1 MAAASSGD
9 CLILCAARRK
19 PSPDMSIGWCQCSV
33 GAVGAD
39 EPGVK
44 VGAALSIRPDARS
57 AAVEATLQ
65 AARRLGEREPN
76 LAIVFASAH
85 FAPQAE
91 AIVDA
96 VHEAA
101 TPQALAG
108 CVAEGVV
115 GTGKEVEAQP
125 AVSVWL
131 ASLETKVRT
140 FHCKF
145 SQTNGHAAFSGWPG
159 DPAGGYL
166 LIADPFSFPADLLLK
181 SMNERAPAS
190 PFIAGGVASG
200 GRSPGETR
208 LFMDREVLDSGA
220 VGVALTGNVEVVV
233 LVSQGCRPIGQ
244 VLTVTR
250 SEGNVIFELG
260 GKAPVQ
266 RIQELYASLPEH
278 DRELMTEGLLVG
290 RVIDEYK
297 TELERGDF
305 LVRGV
310 VGADPD
316 SGAIAV
322 GDAVAVG
329 ETIKFHVRDEA
340 SADEDLR
347 TTLKVARDK
356 FGDSGVAGGLL
367 FTCNGRG
374 SRMFSTPDHDA
385 ALLASELGD
394 APIAGFFCAG
404 ELGPVG
410 SKNFLHGFTASMALF
425 SEDAKAP

>member
-1 MAAASSGD
+1 
-9 CLILCAARRK
+9 
-19 PSPDMSIGWCQCSV
+19 
-33 GAVGAD
+33 
-39 EPGVK
+39 VK
-44 VGAALSIRPDARS
+44 IGAALSTKPEARS
-57 AAVEATLQ
+57 AAVEATLE

-85 FAPQAE
+85 FALQAE
-91 AIVDA
+91 AVVDA

-115 GTGKEVEAQP
+115 GTGKEVESQP

-140 FHCKF
+140 FHCQF
-145 SQTNGHAAFSGWPG
+145 SQTNGHAAFSGWPQ
-159 DPAGGYL
+159 DPAGAYL
-166 LIADPFSFPADLLLK
+166 LIVDPFSFPADLLLK

-200 GRSPGETR
+200 GRSPGDTR
-208 LFMDREVLDSGA
+208 LFMDRKVMDSGA
-220 VGVALTGNVEVVV
+220 VGVALTGNVEVVA
-233 LVSQGCRPIGQ
+233 LVSQGCRPVGR

-250 SEGNVIFELG
+250 SEGNVIVELG

-316 SGAIAV
+316 SGAIAI
-322 GDAVAVG
+322 GEAVAVG
-329 ETIKFHVRDEA
+329 ETIQFHVRDEA

-347 TTLKVARDK
+347 ATLKVARDK
-356 FGDSGVAGGLL
+356 VGERRVAGGLL

-385 ALLASELGD
+385 ALLASELD
-394 APIAGFFCAG
+394 DPPIAGFFCAG

-425 SEDAKAP
+425 SEGPKAP

>member
-1 MAAASSGD
+1 MR
-9 CLILCAARRK
+9 I
-19 PSPDMSIGWCQCSV
+19 
-33 GAVGAD
+33 
-39 EPGVK
+39 
-44 VGAALSIRPDARS
+44 GAALSLNPEARS
-57 AAVEATLQ
+57 AAAEATLE

-85 FAPQAE
+85 FAQQAE
-91 AIVDA
+91 AIVGA

-108 CVAEGVV
+108 CVAEAVV
-115 GTGKEVEAQP
+115 GTGREVERRP

-131 ASLETKVRT
+131 ASLEAKVRT
-140 FHCKF
+140 FHSEF
-145 SQTNGHAAFSGWPG
+145 SQTNGRAAFSGWPEA
-159 DPAGGYL
+159 PAGAYL
-166 LIADPFSFPADLLLK
+166 LIADPFSFPVDLLLK
-181 SMNERAPAS
+181 SMNERPPGS

-208 LFMDREVLDSGA
+208 LFMDRKVMDSGA
-220 VGVALTGNVEVVV
+220 VGVALTGNVEVVA
-233 LVSQGCRPIGQ
+233 LVSQGCRPIGP

-278 DRELMTEGLLVG
+278 DRELMAEGLLVG

-329 ETIKFHVRDEA
+329 ETIQFQVRDEA

-347 TTLKVARDK
+347 TTLKVARDRV
-356 FGDSGVAGGLL
+356 GDRSIAGGLL

-385 ALLASELGD
+385 ALLASELD
-394 APIAGFFCAG
+394 DPPIAGFFCAG

-410 SKNFLHGFTASMALF
+410 NKNFLHGFTASMALF
-425 SEDAKAP
+425 SEEPEDTVRTSS

>member
-1 MAAASSGD
+1 MRPEQG
-9 CLILCAARRK
+9 
-19 PSPDMSIGWCQCSV
+19 
-33 GAVGAD
+33 

-44 VGAALSIRPDARS
+44 VGAALSLNPEARS
-57 AAVEATLQ
+57 AAAEATLE
-65 AARRLGEREPN
+65 AARRLGEREPT

-85 FAPQAE
+85 HAPQAV
-91 AIVDA
+91 AVVDA
-96 VHEAA
+96 VHEVAS
-101 TPQALAG
+101 PQALAG
-108 CVAEGVV
+108 CVAEAVV
-115 GTGKEVEAQP
+115 GTGKEVESQP

-140 FHCKF
+140 FHCQYR
-145 SQTNGHAAFSGWPG
+145 QTNDHSVFSGWPE
-159 DPAGGYL
+159 DPAGAYL
-166 LIADPFSFPADLLLK
+166 LIADPFSFPADLLLRV
-181 SMNERAPAS
+181 MNERAPGS
-190 PFIAGGVASG
+190 PFIAGGMASG
-200 GRSPGETR
+200 GSSPGETR
-208 LFMDREVLDSGA
+208 LFMDREVMDSGA
-220 VGVALTGNVEVVV
+220 VGVALPGNVEVVA

-250 SEGNVIFELG
+250 SKGNVISELG
-260 GKAPVQ
+260 GKPPVQ
-266 RIQELYASLPEH
+266 QVQELYASLPEH
-278 DRELMTEGLLVG
+278 DRELMIEGLLVG

-297 TELERGDF
+297 TEFERGDF

-329 ETIKFHVRDEA
+329 ETIQFHVRDEA

-356 FGDSGVAGGLL
+356 VGDHRVAGGLL

-385 ALLASELGD
+385 ALLASELD
-394 APIAGFFCAG
+394 DPPIAGFFCAG

-425 SEDAKAP
+425 SEDPKAR

>member
-1 MAAASSGD
+1 MK
-9 CLILCAARRK
+9 I
-19 PSPDMSIGWCQCSV
+19 
-33 GAVGAD
+33 
-39 EPGVK
+39 
-44 VGAALSIRPDARS
+44 GAALSTKPDARN
-57 AAVEATLQ
+57 AAAEATLE
-65 AARRLGEREPN
+65 AARRLGDRHPS

-85 FAPQAE
+85 HAPQAE
-91 AIVDA
+91 AVVDA

-131 ASLETKVRT
+131 ASLETEVRT
-140 FHCKF
+140 FH
-145 SQTNGHAAFSGWPG
+145 SQFTQTGGHAAFSGWPEA
-159 DPAGGYL
+159 PAGAYL

-181 SMNERAPAS
+181 SMNEQTPDS

-208 LFMDREVLDSGA
+208 LFMDRKVMDSGA
-220 VGVALTGNVEVVV
+220 VGVALTGNVEVVA

-266 RIQELYASLPEH
+266 RIQDLYASLPEH
-278 DRELMTEGLLVG
+278 DRKLMTEGLLVG
-290 RVIDEYK
+290 RVIDEYR

-305 LVRGV
+305 LVRSV

-329 ETIKFHVRDEA
+329 ETIQFQVRDEA

-347 TTLKVARDK
+347 TTLKVARDRVD
-356 FGDSGVAGGLL
+356 GRGIAGGLL

-385 ALLASELGD
+385 ALLASELD
-394 APIAGFFCAG
+394 DPPIAGFFCAG

-425 SEDAKAP
+425 SEDLKAP